1 MKNIRINYLIGYI
14 LILLMVILS
23 AEMDNNHLILPE
35 FAVLCVG
42 VLALKETHW
51 IINPFKIVLMP
62 SVTALMGFGVNL
74 FKIDYLF
81 KIYFIVLL
89 MLIVLKLANSK
100 LAPSFATGL
109 LPIVTNTQHWYFI
122 LVVVGMTS
130 VLMIVVYITGSYKSI
145 KKTVKSLERVVVRQY
160 LEILLVWIMIVHILG
175 VDMMVAI
182 PPVLVL
188 LLEMIQKEHY
198 PVLILWKQVVI
209 LTIIAYISVWLH
221 LLIANDI
228 YYIAIMMPLI
238 LIILNIFRIQIPAV
252 YAFPPLILVL
262 PIPMIQQLGWYTL
275 LASIFSLGCVY
286 LLKNLRK

>member
-145 KKTVKSLERVVVRQY
+145 KKPVKSLERAVVRQY
-160 LEILLVWIMIVHILG
+160 LEILLIWIMLVHILG
-175 VDMMVAI
+175 VDMMAAI

-209 LTIIAYISVWLH
+209 LTIIAYVSVWLH
-221 LLIANDI
+221 LLISNDI

>member
-1 MKNIRINYLIGYI
+1 MKNIRIDYLIGYI

-145 KKTVKSLERVVVRQY
+145 KKPVKSLERVVVRQY

-275 LASIFSLGCVY
+275 LASSFSLGCVY

>member
-81 KIYFIVLL
+81 NIYFIVLL

-145 KKTVKSLERVVVRQY
+145 KKPVKSLERAVVRQY
-160 LEILLVWIMIVHILG
+160 LEILLIWIMLVHILG

-209 LTIIAYISVWLH
+209 LTIIAYVSVWLH
-221 LLIANDI
+221 LLISNDI

-275 LASIFSLGCVY
+275 FASIFSLGCVY